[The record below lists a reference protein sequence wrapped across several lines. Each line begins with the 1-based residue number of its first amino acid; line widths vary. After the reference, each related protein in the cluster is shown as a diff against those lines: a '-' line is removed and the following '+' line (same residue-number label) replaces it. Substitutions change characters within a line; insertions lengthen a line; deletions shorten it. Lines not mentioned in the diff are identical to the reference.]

1 MRSIIEMLFIIIFA
15 FNLDNDEEENFEECF
30 DDYYF
35 IE

>member
-15 FNLDNDEEENFEECF
+15 LNLDNYEEEDFEEYF

>member
-15 FNLDNDEEENFEECF
+15 FDLDVEEEDFEECF

>member
-15 FNLDNDEEENFEECF
+15 LNLDVEEEEECF
-30 DDYYF
+30 DDYFF